1 MISKFP
7 IGVSTTSA
15 ATAALNMDSAH
26 AEVSQPQKLQSPRDA
41 FINGRK
47 GAKEAVNDMLG
58 GLRPNNAQALKA
70 KPGGPLPDFAKI
82 GIIGGMG
89 PAAGN
94 AAAERLV
101 DIFQSEFAVK
111 SDQAHGAYVLVSD
124 SPNIGDRTAYAKDNL
139 PPDLGTRGRDERI
152 KMLTDPRADNPYHG
166 MKDAIDEAVSA
177 GAKVLVITCN
187 TAHIWFDALEAHAAS
202 KGVKLLHIADSV
214 AEEVN
219 KAMDGKGERRYPI
232 NIGQLATNGTNSTG
246 LYQNR
251 LANKYPGQFS
261 ITVPEEEQQQKTM
274 GSIYGTEKFPV
285 KGGLETNGIKGGEY
299 KNSRDLMLE
308 PAKTL
313 VDGGAQ
319 VVTGACTEVPLVI
332 NQKDFDAHNVQF
344 VDTLRSL
351 MALAATVAKDM
362 ADVDKNPI
370 EHSLSQAFSQ
380 MKDVP
385 QH

>member
-1 MISKFP
+1 MIPRIPTANVASAAANLACAQADISK
-7 IGVSTTSA
+7 
-15 ATAALNMDSAH
+15 
-26 AEVSQPQKLQSPRDA
+26 SQPPAISPRDA
-41 FINGRK
+41 FVNEGRS
-47 GAKEAVNDMLG
+47 
-58 GLRPNNAQALKA
+58 ALKA
-70 KPGGPLPDFAKI
+70 VSDILGGQRPGNTQALEAKRGGALPDFAKI

-101 DIFQSEFAVK
+101 DIFQNEFAVK

-139 PPDLGTRGRDERI
+139 PPDLGRRGRDERI

-166 MKDAIDEAVSA
+166 MKGAIDQAASA
-177 GAKVLVITCN
+177 GAKVAVITCN
-187 TAHIWFDALEAHAAS
+187 TAHIWFDALEAHAES

-219 KAMDGKGERRYPI
+219 KAMDGKGGRHYPVK
-232 NIGQLATNGTNSTG
+232 IGQLATNGTNSTG

-251 LANKYPGQFS
+251 LASKYPNQFS
-261 ITVPEEEQQQKTM
+261 ITVPDEEQQQKTM
-274 GSIYGTEKFPV
+274 GSIYGTKNFPV
-285 KGGLETNGIKGGEY
+285 QGGPETNGIKGGEY

-351 MALAATVAKDM
+351 MALAATQAKQM
-362 ADVDKNPI
+362 ADTDKTALGN
-370 EHSLSQAFSQ
+370 ELNQHFSQ
-380 MKDVP
+380 LKTV
-385 QH
+385 